1 MSHEEKILLSLE
13 NLVVE
18 VGLEFACSSFMFYE
32 LGLTGR
38 LLWNWMSL
46 KSDGRQDLPS
56 LELHTVKSRT
66 SRDFPE
72 EILGDEHE

>member
-1 MSHEEKILLSLE
+1 MFHEEKILQSLE
-13 NLVVE
+13 NPVME
-18 VGLEFACSSFMFYE
+18 EGLELTCGSFLSHV
-32 LGLTGR
+32 LGLTG
-38 LLWNWMSL
+38 LWSWTSS

-72 EILGDEHE
+72 EILGDEQE